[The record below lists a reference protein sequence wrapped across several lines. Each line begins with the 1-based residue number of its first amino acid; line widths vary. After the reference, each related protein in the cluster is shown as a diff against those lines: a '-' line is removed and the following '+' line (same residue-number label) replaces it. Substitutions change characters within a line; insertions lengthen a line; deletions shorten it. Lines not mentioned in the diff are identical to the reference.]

1 MNRFQ
6 KIAIGV
12 GVVMF
17 FAIGISIQYAKC
29 NYLFE
34 GESGKVTVCMLSGGR

>member
-1 MNRFQ
+1 MNMFQ

-12 GVVMF
+12 GVVF
-17 FAIGISIQYAKC
+17 LIGLGFSVQYAKC

-34 GESGKVTVCMLSGGR
+34 GDSGKVTVCMLSGGR